1 MKMYSASMIMH
12 SSPEIVVVIAT
23 SMGRTNLLLE
33 RSLPSVYKQTGVD
46 KFNIQVVVVDDNVP
60 LPNGLS
66 GEYYCIQEGIKEL
79 RDHLSLSTDEFHTVL
94 LANSRT
100 RGNSGTGAWNTGIY
114 FAFEQDP
121 ESYVSILDDD
131 DEYLP
136 NHLKDCI
143 QEIRKSQHVQ
153 AVFQRMYWLHEDGSK
168 MEIPL
173 TKEQLNPEAFFI
185 GNPGVQGS
193 NMFFKSS
200 TLVEIGA
207 FNECYPNTTDRE
219 MMIRFLKYI
228 EANALFKNVAVIE
241 TEGVIH
247 YNHKA
252 EKVNN
257 NLERKQIG
265 LDLFYREHRID
276 FSEEAYQASI
286 ERAKRF
292 FSYQP
297 AAVL

>member
-1 MKMYSASMIMH
+1 MKMDSGSMISH

-23 SMGRTNLLLE
+23 SMCRTNLLLE
-33 RSLPSVYKQTGVD
+33 RSLCSVYNQTGVD
-46 KFNIQVVVVDDNVP
+46 KFSISLVVVDDNVP

-66 GEYYCIQEGIKEL
+66 GEFYRIQEGIKKL
-79 RDHLSLSTDEFHTVL
+79 RDHLSLSPDEFQTFV
-94 LANSRT
+94 LANNRT

-114 FAFEQDP
+114 FAFEQNP

-136 NHLKDCI
+136 NHLNDCI
-143 QEIRKSQHVQ
+143 QEIRKSSHLQ
-153 AVFQRMYWLHEDGSK
+153 AVFQRMYWLHEDGTK
-168 MEIPL
+168 MELPL
-173 TKEQLNPEAFFI
+173 KKKQLIPEAFFI

-200 TLVEIGA
+200 VLVEIGA
-207 FNECYPNTTDRE
+207 FNERYPNTTDRE
-219 MMIRFLKYI
+219 IMIRFLKYI
-228 EANALFKNVAVIE
+228 EVNELNNSITVIE

-247 YNHKA
+247 YNHKT

-257 NLERKQIG
+257 NLERKQKG
-265 LDLFYREHRID
+265 LELFYREHQKD
-276 FSEEAYQASI
+276 FSEAAYQASL

-297 AAVL
+297 TTVL